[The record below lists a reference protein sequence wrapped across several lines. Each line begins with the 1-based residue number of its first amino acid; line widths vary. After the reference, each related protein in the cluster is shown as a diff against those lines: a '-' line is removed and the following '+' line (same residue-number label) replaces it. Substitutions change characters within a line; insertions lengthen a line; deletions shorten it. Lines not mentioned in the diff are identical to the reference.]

1 MREPMPKLLTSA
13 QVRQYEDEGATYPIR
28 VLPAE
33 LARKCYLEIEKGEAS
48 HGPAFR
54 KVLRTKPHLALK
66 WVDELVNHAAV
77 LNAVE
82 DIIGPDILLYNLTLW
97 IKDAHDSSFVGWHQ
111 DSTYFPLDP
120 AVQITAWIALT
131 DSVEENGNV
140 SYVPGS
146 HKLGQLR
153 HGEQPDSGSLLSKGQ
168 HIVEPVD
175 ATVVKSISLQP
186 GEMSLHHTRLV
197 HFSEPNHSARR
208 RIGLGVSYIPTSV
221 QCTGTVR
228 HTAML
233 VRGIDRYNHFDHEPR
248 LSADFDP
255 AVEPFRQD
263 AIARYNRARDEQVA
277 LKAKLF
283 AAAS

>member
-1 MREPMPKLLTSA
+1 
-13 QVRQYEDEGATYPIR
+13 
-28 VLPAE
+28 
-33 LARKCYLEIEKGEAS
+33 
-48 HGPAFR
+48 
-54 KVLRTKPHLALK
+54 
-66 WVDELVNHAAV
+66 
-77 LNAVE
+77 
-82 DIIGPDILLYNLTLW
+82 
-97 IKDAHDSSFVGWHQ
+97 
-111 DSTYFPLDP
+111 
-120 AVQITAWIALT
+120 
-131 DSVEENGNV
+131 
-140 SYVPGS
+140 
-146 HKLGQLR
+146 
-153 HGEQPDSGSLLSKGQ
+153 
-168 HIVEPVD
+168 
-175 ATVVKSISLQP
+175 
-186 GEMSLHHTRLV
+186 MSLHHTRLV